1 MKLLEQIDS
10 PKDVKKLSRKELL
23 QLCDEIR
30 EYLIDCCS
38 KNPGHLGASL
48 GTVELC
54 VALHYVFDTP
64 KDKII
69 FDVGHQAYAHKII
82 TGRREAFLRNRKFDG
97 ISGFPK
103 RSESEYDAF
112 GTGHA
117 STSISAA
124 LGMAVAAKYEGSN
137 EHVIA
142 VIGDGAM
149 TGGLAYEG
157 LNNAG
162 SLKTNLL
169 IILNDN
175 QISIDKNTTSMH
187 NYLVKLTTDKYY
199 NKFKENVWTKLGKTK
214 FRKWLQTMVKNLKRT
229 LIKPSETATLF
240 DSLGIR
246 YFGPIDGN
254 NLNQLIFALDRLK
267 DIKGPKLLHIITV
280 KGKGFKPAELSQ
292 TVWHAPGYFDP
303 ITGEL
308 EPKNHG
314 NIWRYQDVF
323 GETLLEL
330 AMRNPKIIGV
340 TPAMATGC
348 GMNIMMKKMPE
359 RVFDVGIE
367 ELHAVTFSAG
377 LAAEG
382 LLPYCN
388 IYSSFMQ
395 RGFDG
400 VIHDTAL
407 QNLKVVF
414 CLDRS
419 GLVGEDG
426 ATHHGVFDMAFFR
439 PIPDLVIA
447 SPYDEREL
455 RNMLFSASMP
465 EWKTTII
472 RYPRGYGEGVSWK
485 GEPFSSIEVGKA
497 RKMSD
502 GKGVALLSIGP
513 IGNKGAKAVS
523 MAREAGFNVMHYD
536 MRFLKPID
544 TMAIEDAAA
553 NAKTIVTLED
563 GTVLGGLH
571 GAVAEYLADR
581 NLDCKVIPLGVP
593 DKFIGQGSQEELYTY
608 CQYNTEDIF
617 HTILSALK

>member
-1 MKLLEQIDS
+1 M
-10 PKDVKKLSRKELL
+10 KKLSRKELL

>member
-1 MKLLEQIDS
+1 LKLLEQIDS